1 MQVVRFLSRVAFI
14 CNICF
19 LLASFIQWLPHPPEG
34 ELISQLIVLGWLLS
48 ILFNTIVNIVLIIL
62 FVFRRLRRAAVPV
75 WLLIANFIFFILQ
88 ILLLLNSP
96 K

>member
-1 MQVVRFLSRVAFI
+1 MQAVRFLSRVAFI

-48 ILFNTIVNIVLIIL
+48 ILFNTIVNILIIVL

-75 WLLIANFIFFILQ
+75 WLLIANFVFFVLQ
-88 ILLLLNSP
+88 IILLLNSP